1 MKDEGNFVD
10 LSKKYKIDEEIDE
23 YLSYVTIDEGLSDKT
38 RTSYSYELNFYRDY
52 LVKNNIT
59 NAKDI
64 CVKDVQYFLQDNPKL
79 KARSIAH
86 RLTVIKNFHQF
97 LVKSSMLKEDVT
109 SNLKGPK
116 LEKNL
121 PNTLSIEE
129 VDNLLNIECNTV
141 YDYRNKAILELLYS
155 TGLRISEAL
164 NLTFHDISF
173 TSCTIKV
180 VGKGSKERIVP
191 ISDVAL
197 LNLEKYIEVRD
208 LINKK
213 NSEYLFLNSRGL
225 QLSRVGF
232 FKNLQKIMR
241 EKGITKQVTP
251 HTLRHSF
258 ASHMIEYGADLRVVQ
273 ELLGHSDISTTKIYT
288 HISNKKIENDYKN
301 YHPRTKEETK

>member
-1 MKDEGNFVD
+1 MD
-10 LSKKYKIDEEIDE
+10 LSKKYEIDNE
-23 YLSYVTIDEGLSDKT
+23 IEDYLSYVIIDEGLSNKT
-38 RTSYSYELNFYRDY
+38 KASYSYELNSYREY
-52 LVKNNIT
+52 LVKRNINT
-59 NAKDI
+59 IKKVTI
-64 CVKDVQYFLQDNPKL
+64 KDVQKFLQSNPEL
-79 KARSIAH
+79 KSRSIAH

-97 LVKSSMLKEDVT
+97 LVKTSVLKEDVT

-121 PNTLSIEE
+121 PNTLSVEE
-129 VDNLLNIECNTV
+129 VDNLLNIECKTV

-173 TSCTIKV
+173 TSCTIRV

-191 ISDVAL
+191 ISDIAIKC
-197 LNLEKYIEVRD
+197 LEDYFEVRE

-213 NSEYLFLNSRGL
+213 RSDYLFLNPSGNK
-225 QLSRVGF
+225 LSRVGF
-232 FKNLQKIMR
+232 FKNLQKILK
-241 EKGITKQVTP
+241 EKNISKQVTP

-288 HISNKKIENDYKN
+288 HISNKKVENDYKN
-301 YHPRTKEETK
+301 YHPRKKEETL